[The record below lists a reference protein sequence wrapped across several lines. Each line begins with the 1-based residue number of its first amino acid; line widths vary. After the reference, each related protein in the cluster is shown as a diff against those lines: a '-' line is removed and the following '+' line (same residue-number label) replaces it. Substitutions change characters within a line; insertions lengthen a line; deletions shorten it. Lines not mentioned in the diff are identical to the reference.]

1 MVRAHEEAADQ
12 QAARG
17 GRAPHRATPAPT
29 TRVSGAPMTA
39 AAVLALQSTAGNAA
53 VQRVVA
59 RDAHQHGPGCGHTV
73 QRRFAPDSH
82 QHGAGCG
89 HDGIDDRSPEG
100 QHQLLKEAEK
110 EPSSMLPGPFLDKAV
125 PFYDNPGLAGA
136 RMHTGPV
143 AQRATAAM
151 GAEAMTIGMDVYL
164 GPSALGN
171 VEILAHEASHLD
183 KNSKGI
189 KETGSASGGSPAVTD
204 PGQSSEVAAANDG
217 AAFKAGH
224 THAPSIVAQRAV
236 ADDDV
241 EAAD

>member
-17 GRAPHRATPAPT
+17 GRAPRRATPAPT
-29 TRVSGAPMTA
+29 TGVRGAPMTP
-39 AAVLALQSTAGNAA
+39 AAVLALQSSAGNAA

-59 RDAHQHGPGCGHTV
+59 RDTYQHGPGCGHTV
-73 QRRFAPDSH
+73 QRRVDPGAH

-100 QHQLLKEAEK
+100 QHQLLKEAK
-110 EPSSMLPGPFLDKAV
+110 GEPSSTLPGSFLDKAV
-125 PFYDNPGLAGA
+125 PFYDNPALAGA
-136 RMHTGPV
+136 RMYTGPV

-164 GPSALGN
+164 GPSAIGN
-171 VEILAHEASHLD
+171 EEILAHEASHLD
-183 KNSKGI
+183 KNSRGI
-189 KETGSASGGSPAVTD
+189 TETGSASGGSPAVTD
-204 PGQSSEVAAANDG
+204 PGQSSEVAAVNDG

-224 THAPSIVAQRAV
+224 TTAPSLVAQRAV
-236 ADDDV
+236 ADDV
-241 EAAD
+241 ENAD